1 MFLSLLG
8 VCVETWISC
17 IRRLAP
23 QIGLEAISTLVR
35 VKDTP
40 RFCSVSGISEESGVA
55 LLGGTCEYLRASLGI
70 IVVVEGGIMPQGDTK
85 LGCSYYT

>member
-55 LLGGTCEYLRASLGI
+55 LLGGTVNI
-70 IVVVEGGIMPQGDTK
+70 
-85 LGCSYYT
+85 